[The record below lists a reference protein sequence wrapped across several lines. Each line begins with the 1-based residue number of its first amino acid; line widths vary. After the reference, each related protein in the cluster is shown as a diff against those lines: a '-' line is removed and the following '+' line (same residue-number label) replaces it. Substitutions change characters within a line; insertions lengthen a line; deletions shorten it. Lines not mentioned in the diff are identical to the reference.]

1 MVPALCGHPACSE
14 LGQDLSLRQSGRE
27 GVEGRGAGR
36 RAVGCA
42 TCRWGRRVV
51 ASRQTLRPSLTHLDV
66 CRFGFSPGGGGEEQ
80 PGNSR
85 DPVCDDSFSR
95 RGWKRRRHCWQIAGF
110 PSPFLRWGLVTCG
123 WSGNPLSSAAQRGP
137 LVGGRWRPWRPL
149 YNSAATKAS
158 PEGFAVEAAGLPA
171 PRCFRPSL
179 PLVAPPTLG
188 LEQVGGLSTLGEAGP
203 LASHGI
209 RKRES

>member
-1 MVPALCGHPACSE
+1 MQVGP
-14 LGQDLSLRQSGRE
+14 QSS
-27 GVEGRGAGR
+27 
-36 RAVGCA
+36 CQ
-42 TCRWGRRVV
+42 
-51 ASRQTLRPSLTHLDV
+51 QTDPPPLTHTHLDV

-188 LEQVGGLSTLGEAGP
+188 LEQVGGKRDLGDGAAFLTRSSNCHKARLPQPSKQREMCGWREGGP
-203 LASHGI
+203 PLFSF
-209 RKRES
+209 RFSRRLQK

>member
-1 MVPALCGHPACSE
+1 MQVGL
-14 LGQDLSLRQSGRE
+14 QSS
-27 GVEGRGAGR
+27 
-36 RAVGCA
+36 CQ
-42 TCRWGRRVV
+42 
-51 ASRQTLRPSLTHLDV
+51 QTDPPPLTHTHLDV

-209 RKRES
+209 RKRGGADDLETESWPKRPQDS

>member
-1 MVPALCGHPACSE
+1 MPRAGGAAEELPADPPPPPPTH
-14 LGQDLSLRQSGRE
+14 
-27 GVEGRGAGR
+27 
-36 RAVGCA
+36 
-42 TCRWGRRVV
+42 
-51 ASRQTLRPSLTHLDV
+51 THLAV

-80 PGNSR
+80 PGSSR
-85 DPVCDDSFSR
+85 DPVCDVSFGR

-110 PSPFLRWGLVTCG
+110 PSPFLRSGLVTCG
-123 WSGNPLSSAAQRGP
+123 WSGNPLSSAAQQGP

-149 YNSAATKAS
+149 YNPAATEAG

-188 LEQVGGLSTLGEAGP
+188 LEQVGGFQYFGKGRALSFSGYQEEGELTTWKLSPGP
-203 LASHGI
+203 RGLRTPEQDGS
-209 RKRES
+209 

>member
-1 MVPALCGHPACSE
+1 MQVGP
-14 LGQDLSLRQSGRE
+14 QSS
-27 GVEGRGAGR
+27 
-36 RAVGCA
+36 CQ
-42 TCRWGRRVV
+42 
-51 ASRQTLRPSLTHLDV
+51 QTDPPPLTHTHLDV

-123 WSGNPLSSAAQRGP
+123 WSGNPLCSAAQRGP

-149 YNSAATKAS
+149 HNSAATKAS

-179 PLVAPPTLG
+179 PLVAPNLRPGAGRWPQYFGRGRPLSFSWYQEEGELMTWKLSPGPRG
-188 LEQVGGLSTLGEAGP
+188 LRTPEQDGS
-203 LASHGI
+203 
-209 RKRES
+209 